1 MSGYCPI
8 CQNNTCD
15 CDWGLDELYES
26 WRLDSCP
33 NMDLQQTGSTGSCDH
48 SSDGCIGLPVFDSA
62 YANVGNPMSNPHL
75 PNYKSAI
82 IDSEIHKVG
91 DLVNYYPLWGAY
103 EEYSKVWI
111 VKRVFSF
118 DPLDC
123 SFYDYE
129 ITDGQKDRLVTY
141 YELKKLE
148 EK

>member
-15 CDWGLDELYES
+15 CDWGLDELFES
-26 WRLDSCP
+26 WRLDTCP

-129 ITDGQKDRLVTY
+129 ITDGQTDRLVTY